1 MSIRERIVL
10 ESGYTAVM
18 IKTSKLLTY
27 LVLTVVVLTA
37 SCRQSAGNQGGIVDN
52 GNRPDNPSPTI
63 DPTQEPIPSSGT
75 TTDPLPLPQA
85 TKQDGGKNFARQSI
99 LGGKYT
105 IGQIPTGLTLVN
117 RANGSSDL
125 VVASSELIRMHLDI
139 SNSNCES
146 SQVITLQNSAL
157 LSLCS
162 QDGDFKRYVLKT
174 TIGDYIQIQSALEA
188 AEFDEIVQSIQVK

>member
-1 MSIRERIVL
+1 MSIREKIVL

-27 LVLTVVVLTA
+27 LALTLVLTT

-63 DPTQEPIPSSGT
+63 DPTQERIPSSGT
-75 TTDPLPLPQA
+75 TTDPLPLPQGVQ
-85 TKQDGGKNFARQSI
+85 QDVGKNFASQSI

-105 IGQIPTGLTLVN
+105 IGQLPKGLILVN

-125 VVASSELIRMHLDI
+125 VVPSNETIRLHLILG
-139 SNSNCES
+139 NSNCES
-146 SQVITLQNSAL
+146 SQIKTLKNGAL

-162 QDGDFKRYVLKT
+162 QNADFKYYVLKT

-188 AEFDEIVQSIQVK
+188 TDFDAVVASIQAK